1 MNILEL
7 KGAFMGMLAQVDDED
22 LLRRMLENCM
32 EMLGKADMLNDLP
45 LEILHELEKAD
56 KDEDISDTIPNDAVF
71 QQFKS
76 WQKQ

>member
-32 EMLGKADMLNDLP
+32 ELLGKADMLNDLP
-45 LEILHELEKAD
+45 LEVLQALEKAD